1 MLLLLLL
8 LLHPMQ
14 RRRTDRRNERK
25 KRRGGRKEGWPALVS
40 LSFPIPSSFFKS
52 LPPPPPPPCAHY
64 HHRRRRRRHQEKGQT
79 AAAPGGKG
87 LSLCNV
93 RVRRRKGVL
102 SARRSDVE
110 SRSIVGTLTLF
121 FPLWALFSSFPHMDQ
136 EGLGTS
142 RLLSLSLF
150 LSASA
155 AESVVEISEE
165 EGEREKRSRLLLLLR
180 PFRPSLRPPPP
191 SSSSLSPREL
201 ELRPT
206 HACGRVSG
214 SRKKKTARNFE
225 ESFLR
230 TTESVC
236 FASFVSRFP
245 TTEDCGDGPP
255 DREETTVKREFLHS
269 PSQATTFLP
278 FFKKGAWSV
287 LTFRSWRG
295 KEFRQTLLSPLY

>member
-1 MLLLLLL
+1 MLLL

-52 LPPPPPPPCAHY
+52 LPPPPCAHY
-64 HHRRRRRRHQEKGQT
+64 HHRRRRHHQEKRQT

-121 FPLWALFSSFPHMDQ
+121 FPLWALSSSFPHMDQ

-165 EGEREKRSRLLLLLR
+165 EGEREKRSRLLLLLLR
-180 PFRPSLRPPPP
+180 PFRPSVRLLPPLR
-191 SSSSLSPREL
+191 LSVRE
-201 ELRPT
+201 
-206 HACGRVSG
+206 S
-214 SRKKKTARNFE
+214 
-225 ESFLR
+225 
-230 TTESVC
+230 
-236 FASFVSRFP
+236 
-245 TTEDCGDGPP
+245 
-255 DREETTVKREFLHS
+255 
-269 PSQATTFLP
+269 
-278 FFKKGAWSV
+278 
-287 LTFRSWRG
+287 
-295 KEFRQTLLSPLY
+295 